1 MHKIDKHKNGDDM
14 KNTVMPIN
22 VPNGLI
28 FSLLV
33 LSFVYSQVAYYNP
46 TKVIINELNLSCL
59 SGK

>member
-1 MHKIDKHKNGDDM
+1 M